1 MNKKNYIS
9 IELKRKLKALPLLLL
24 STVILS
30 IFIGIIAYI
39 AFLYANDNKDVSKKK
54 IVFIGK
60 NLTSMAISKHSP
72 YTLFIRTHHMQA
84 HKSSVRKWDT

>member
-54 IVFIGK
+54 IVFMSEDNHNKEIIGLSETNK
-60 NLTSMAISKHSP
+60 LKTKK
-72 YTLFIRTHHMQA
+72 Q
-84 HKSSVRKWDT
+84 